1 MAKRDYYEVLGVA
14 RTADKTQIKRAY
26 RQLAR
31 QYHPDVN
38 KDDGSDE
45 KFKEIN
51 EAYEVLSDDSKRSA
65 YDRFGHS
72 AFQGAGGGANYQDFQ
87 QGFGNM
93 ADIFE
98 EFFSGGF
105 SGAGG
110 NRRRG
115 GPRRGADLRYDL
127 EISFEEAVFGTEKTV
142 EITRPDTCDVCSGSG
157 AEPGTSPKRCNI
169 CNGTGEVRR
178 VQQSILGQFVNVT
191 SCPTCGG
198 TGEVITTP
206 CHKCH
211 GRKQVQKTKNLKV
224 KVPAGIDQD
233 MQIRLSGEG
242 APGLDGGPNGNLF
255 VVIHVKDHKY
265 FQRQGS
271 DVYLTLDINVAQA
284 ALGDE
289 ITIPTLDGEEQLSI
303 PRGTQSGKKFS
314 LRGKGVPYLQR
325 QGRGDAHVIVQV
337 KIPEQ
342 LTAEQEEL
350 FGQLAGTLSDK
361 VVIPQKE
368 KGFLS
373 SLRESLREVFD
384 I

>member
-1 MAKRDYYEVLGVA
+1 MSKRDYYEVLGVA

-38 KDDGSDE
+38 KEAGADE

-51 EAYEVLSDDSKRSA
+51 EAYEVLSDDEKRA
-65 YDRFGHS
+65 LYNQFGH
-72 AFQGAGGGANYQDFQ
+72 AAVQGAAGPAGGYDDFAQ
-87 QGFGNM
+87 NFSNM
-93 ADIFE
+93 TDIFE
-98 EFFSGGF
+98 EFFGG
-105 SGAGG
+105 GR
-110 NRRRG
+110 RRRG

-142 EITRPDTCDVCSGSG
+142 EITRPDTCDSCRGSG

-198 TGEVITTP
+198 SGEIITTP

-211 GRKQVQKTKNLKV
+211 GRKQVQKTKTLKV

-255 VVIHVKDHKY
+255 VVIHVKDHQY
-265 FQRQGS
+265 FQRQGT
-271 DVYLTLDINVAQA
+271 DIYLTLDINVAQA

-289 ITIPTLDGEEQLSI
+289 ITIPTLDGEEPLTI
-303 PRGTQSGKKFS
+303 PRGTQSGRKFT
-314 LRGKGVPYLQR
+314 LRGKGVPHLQR

-337 KIPEQ
+337 KIPEH
-342 LTAEQEEL
+342 LTAEQEDL

-373 SLRESLREVFD
+373 NLRESLREVFD